1 MQTTLVLP
9 DSGPTEETRE
19 FIWFH
24 PMSRSHGVE
33 DDISS
38 AWIGASYAAFAADS
52 ATAEADTFQR
62 LLNEQTPGGLNEKAR
77 AGRVLHSVDLLL
89 LNFVGIWPFPGLA
102 IVG

>member
-9 DSGPTEETRE
+9 DAGPTEETRE

-24 PMSRSHGVE
+24 SSLDRSHGVE
-33 DDISS
+33 ADISS

-52 ATAEADTFQR
+52 ATAETDTFQR

-77 AGRVLHSVDLLL
+77 AGRVLHNVDLLRC
-89 LNFVGIWPFPGLA
+89 
-102 IVG
+102 